1 MRQCKA
7 VGTVP
12 VTSVGAQEMSLTFS
26 SQGPPALPEGISG
39 AYSAVSPQAR
49 PPGKSPSVGPYPHNV
64 TVPRGHPL
72 SSPNT
77 KEAKAH
83 AVGTQRA
90 VYFSNRRNHFTF
102 LWCNH
107 LLSQGVL

>member
-7 VGTVP
+7 LGTVP

-49 PPGKSPSVGPYPHNV
+49 PPGKSPSVGPYPQQCHSARRPPSIVSKN
-64 TVPRGHPL
+64 
-72 SSPNT
+72 
-77 KEAKAH
+77 
-83 AVGTQRA
+83 QRSKGSCCWYTA
-90 VYFSNRRNHFTF
+90 GCVFFKS
-102 LWCNH
+102 
-107 LLSQGVL
+107 